1 MTSIEQRQLKG
12 ITVKNILVTVMSTAS
27 IVATVMGSYFQLRSD
42 LHDMRIQQ
50 DSQNRITDI
59 RLKVLESQVS
69 MLQHQINIIDSKSAK

>member
-1 MTSIEQRQLKG
+1 M
-12 ITVKNILVTVMSTAS
+12 VTIASTAS

-42 LHDMRIQQ
+42 IHDMRIQQ

-69 MLQHQINIIDSKSAK
+69 MLQHQINLINTSVK